1 MNCLHCQTEL
11 TKVANHAID
20 EFLHSN
26 MQDRF
31 SSVTYLTCPK
41 CNSGVQ
47 VFEPKKERRK
57 KSNYYERYHSEYM
70 KLFS

>member
-31 SSVTYLTCPK
+31 SRFLSFSITRSINK
-41 CNSGVQ
+41 I
-47 VFEPKKERRK
+47 FE
-57 KSNYYERYHSEYM
+57 N
-70 KLFS
+70 FSKQKFM